1 MDIKDKR
8 INSKIESENELIDL
22 KLFIKKFV
30 YSNWNNI
37 NVVYKINDIIIYL
50 DNDEDE
56 YTNDEEIFYKGII
69 YTWIKNL
76 NFTFWGH

>member
-50 DNDEDE
+50 DNDVDE

-69 YTWIKNL
+69 YT
-76 NFTFWGH
+76 

>member
-37 NVVYKINDIIIYL
+37 NVAYKINDIIIYL

-69 YTWIKNL
+69 YT
-76 NFTFWGH
+76 

>member
-1 MDIKDKR
+1 MDNIKDKR

-22 KLFIKKFV
+22 KLFIKNFV

-37 NVVYKINDIIIYL
+37 NVVYKINDVILYL
-50 DNDEDE
+50 DNEDDE

-69 YTWIKNL
+69 YT
-76 NFTFWGH
+76 

>member
-56 YTNDEEIFYKGII
+56 YTNDEEIFFC
-69 YTWIKNL
+69 N
-76 NFTFWGH
+76 

>member
-69 YTWIKNL
+69 YT
-76 NFTFWGH
+76 